1 MERQLQGDSGGG
13 EDRLELSRETETDVG
28 LAWPGRGEEGCEMIK
43 KLRTGMGSK
52 STRMRVAQ
60 GQRVCWQEPP
70 PQPPPP
76 GF

>member
-1 MERQLQGDSGGG
+1 
-13 EDRLELSRETETDVG
+13 
-28 LAWPGRGEEGCEMIK
+28 MIK

-52 STRMRVAQ
+52 STGMRVAQ

-70 PQPPPP
+70 PPP